1 MQIRSAIRPEVL
13 ALLTALAV
21 GCASAPSPDQDR
33 NGDQG
38 RTVQDKGPSDKAAK
52 PGQTEA
58 PRANARPKGPPD
70 DAPPARQGGG
80 GGGPLE
86 DLARLENLKEQ
97 ERKAIAENYYKT
109 GKKLFDQLQYRE
121 AASNLEVSVKAD
133 PENAEA
139 RKLLD
144 KTLWILGDRRGEVA
158 DMAREM
164 AEARIVGIK
173 QAQIEVERLFREG
186 DLLMEKEQFGAA
198 IERFERVTEAIRW
211 FPYNVDRGDLMKR
224 AKDSITQAKEARKAQ
239 AARHRAAL
247 QQAALEEA
255 KAQKAQSLQYRN
267 ARLQSLYRRALEAVK
282 SERYVETEELCDRI
296 LETQPSNLQAAKL
309 REIAI
314 ERRHAEERQRIFV
327 EKVEHLKRQIE
338 AVEES
343 AVPYQTIFEYP
354 EREVWMEIAKRELP
368 IKDFFRR
375 AVSPEVQS
383 INRRLASQKVDL
395 NFDQTPFADCIEF
408 LRGITGLNFVIS
420 NNARDTIEN
429 DGTTVSLKLKSISL
443 KNALKLIL
451 DTSSE
456 LTYVIKEGVVLI
468 TTTEDTGENL
478 FLEFYEVSDII
489 KSPPDYPAPPLGLQD
504 PGAGGNGTGPSIDLF
519 QDDDEEPDSRGTG
532 VGEEK
537 LAELV
542 GRVAG
547 EDDEGSIEISGGVL
561 VVRKSAAV
569 HQKIIKLLTALRK
582 TVGIMVT
589 VESRFVEIQDNFL
602 EQIGVDFTDPLG
614 LANGALPAVIQGP
627 RGAPTGAVNAGG
639 TFTDA
644 QGQFNLRASV
654 INLLSNTIG
663 NTSTNPFNLST
674 NGGGAFQYNVMTDQY
689 QLEAIVEAVK
699 KRQKARQVSSPRL
712 TVFNGQRAHLLA
724 VTQRA
729 YISDVELNQTG
740 VVPVLNPVIG
750 ILNTGSILD
759 VRPTV
764 SHDRR
769 YINLELR
776 PTLAQ
781 QTATRTVVVNLSAPA
796 PGAPPRTVVPIEL
809 PTITVQK
816 IRTNVTVPDGGT
828 VLIGGLK
835 NLQEQYDQ
843 TLTPILG
850 KIPVVRN
857 LFRRQGFADLKRS
870 NVVLIK
876 AKITILREEESRR
889 FGTVQPN

>member
-267 ARLQSLYRRALEAVK
+267 ARLQSLYRRALEAVRTK
-282 SERYVETEELCDRI
+282 RYVETEELCDRI

-368 IKDFFRR
+368 IKDFFKR
-375 AVSPEVQS
+375 AVGPRSAIA

-408 LRGITGLNFVIS
+408 LRSITGPQL
-420 NNARDTIEN
+420 RDLEQRPRHHRERWH
-429 DGTTVSLKLKSISL
+429 DGEPE
-443 KNALKLIL
+443 A
-451 DTSSE
+451 
-456 LTYVIKEGVVLI
+456 
-468 TTTEDTGENL
+468 
-478 FLEFYEVSDII
+478 EVDL
-489 KSPPDYPAPPLGLQD
+489 AEERAEAD
-504 PGAGGNGTGPSIDLF
+504 PGHVERADLRHQRGRGPHHHHRGHRRDLVPRVLRSLRHHQHLLPTTPLRPSVCSDNSGGQGGNGAGPSMAMLF
-519 QDDDEEPDSRGTG
+519 QD
-532 VGEEK
+532 
-537 LAELV
+537 
-542 GRVAG
+542 
-547 EDDEGSIEISGGVL
+547 
-561 VVRKSAAV
+561 
-569 HQKIIKLLTALRK
+569 
-582 TVGIMVT
+582 
-589 VESRFVEIQDNFL
+589 
-602 EQIGVDFTDPLG
+602 
-614 LANGALPAVIQGP
+614 
-627 RGAPTGAVNAGG
+627 
-639 TFTDA
+639 
-644 QGQFNLRASV
+644 
-654 INLLSNTIG
+654 
-663 NTSTNPFNLST
+663 
-674 NGGGAFQYNVMTDQY
+674 
-689 QLEAIVEAVK
+689 
-699 KRQKARQVSSPRL
+699 
-712 TVFNGQRAHLLA
+712 
-724 VTQRA
+724 
-729 YISDVELNQTG
+729 
-740 VVPVLNPVIG
+740 
-750 ILNTGSILD
+750 
-759 VRPTV
+759 
-764 SHDRR
+764 RR
-769 YINLELR
+769 
-776 PTLAQ
+776 
-781 QTATRTVVVNLSAPA
+781 
-796 PGAPPRTVVPIEL
+796 
-809 PTITVQK
+809 
-816 IRTNVTVPDGGT
+816 
-828 VLIGGLK
+828 
-835 NLQEQYDQ
+835 
-843 TLTPILG
+843 
-850 KIPVVRN
+850 
-857 LFRRQGFADLKRS
+857 
-870 NVVLIK
+870 
-876 AKITILREEESRR
+876 
-889 FGTVQPN
+889 